1 MNIQIKPETEEL
13 IQAYID
19 TGRFENIEDAVNEA
33 FSLLLDRERR
43 LEELRG
49 KIAVGTE
56 QIKNG
61 QVTDGEVVFARLQAK
76 IKIVCVNFITFSPLF

>member
-1 MNIQIKPETEEL
+1 MNIQLNPETEEL
-13 IQAYID
+13 IQAYIA

-33 FSLLLDRERR
+33 FNLLLGRERR
-43 LEELRG
+43 LEELRE

-56 QIKNG
+56 QIHNG

-76 IKIVCVNFITFSPLF
+76 IKQIEEELDNG

>member
-33 FSLLLDRERR
+33 FSLLLDR
-43 LEELRG
+43 
-49 KIAVGTE
+49 
-56 QIKNG
+56 
-61 QVTDGEVVFARLQAK
+61 
-76 IKIVCVNFITFSPLF
+76 